1 MLTVNPR
8 TFTTDEVLGYLFGGS
23 PPPVPKD
30 DPPPQPPSAPE
41 GEPEP
46 EKAS

>member
-1 MLTVNPR
+1 MYYDLLSYPIG
-8 TFTTDEVLGYLFGGS
+8 EGQWYKCGGS